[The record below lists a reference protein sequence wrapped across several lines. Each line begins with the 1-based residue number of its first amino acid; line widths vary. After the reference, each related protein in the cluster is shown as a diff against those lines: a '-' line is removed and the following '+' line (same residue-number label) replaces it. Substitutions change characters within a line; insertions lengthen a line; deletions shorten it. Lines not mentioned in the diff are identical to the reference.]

1 MHTLEE
7 TMIRTCAEFGVVAE
21 RSEHTGVW
29 VGDRKIGAIGLQVS
43 KGVTWHGFAINCNTD
58 LTWFS
63 HIGVSSHTV
72 LLHISEVPN

>member
-1 MHTLEE
+1 
-7 TMIRTCAEFGVVAE
+7 MIRTCAEFGVVAE